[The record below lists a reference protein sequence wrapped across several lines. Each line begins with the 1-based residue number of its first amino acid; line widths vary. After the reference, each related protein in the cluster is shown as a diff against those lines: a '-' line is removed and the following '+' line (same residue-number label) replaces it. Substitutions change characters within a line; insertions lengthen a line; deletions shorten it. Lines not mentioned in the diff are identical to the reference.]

1 LVECAQKMKHIL
13 LVGAHP
19 DDIELG
25 CGASVALLA
34 AQKITMTALV
44 LTAGEKGGN
53 PTKYNRRQEARTALH
68 YLGVQN
74 VVFADLPDTL
84 LFQHFNQLVQV
95 LEHTVKQVQPE
106 RVYTHWSE
114 DRHQDH
120 QAVWRASAIACR
132 DVPQTLSY
140 ETPSSGLGYL
150 PQTFQPLSNQAMERK
165 LHAIALHASQAQRDY
180 TRPEYC
186 RALAVFRGQQA
197 GTRLAEGFVPY
208 RYLL

>member
-1 LVECAQKMKHIL
+1 MKHVL

-25 CGASVALLA
+25 CGASVAQLGM
-34 AQKITMTALV
+34 QGISMSALIM
-44 LTAGEKGGN
+44 TAGEKG
-53 PTKYNRRQEARTALH
+53 TKQCGCNRLQESCNALR

-74 VVFADLPDTL
+74 IIHADLPDTL
-84 LFQHFNQLVQV
+84 LFQHFNQVVEV
-95 LEHTVKQVQPE
+95 LEHTVRKLRPD

-140 ETPSSGLGYL
+140 ETPSSGLAYL
-150 PQTFQPLSNQAMERK
+150 PQSFQPLNEQTMARK

-197 GTRLAEGFVPY
+197 GGFVPW

>member
-1 LVECAQKMKHIL
+1 MKHVL

-25 CGASVALLA
+25 CGASIGMLA
-34 AQKITMTALV
+34 AQKIAMTALI
-44 LTAGEKGGN
+44 LTAGERGTN
-53 PTKYNRRQEARTALH
+53 PQKYNRCHEARAALH
-68 YLGVQN
+68 YLGVQH
-74 VVFADLPDTL
+74 VMFADLPDTL
-84 LFQHFNQLVQV
+84 LFQHFNPLVEV
-95 LEHTVKQVQPE
+95 LEHTVQQVQPS

-132 DVPQTLSY
+132 NVPQTLSY

-150 PQTFQPLSNQAMERK
+150 PQTFQPVDENALERK
-165 LHAIALHASQAQRDY
+165 LHAISLHVSQAQRDY

-186 RALAVFRGQQA
+186 QALAVFRGQQA
-197 GTRLAEGFVPY
+197 GTRWAEGFVPW

>member
-1 LVECAQKMKHIL
+1 MKHVL
-13 LVGAHP
+13 LIGAHP

-25 CGASVALLA
+25 CGASIATLA
-34 AQKITMTALV
+34 AQHIPMTALV
-44 LTAGEKGGN
+44 LTAGEKGTD
-53 PTKYNRRQEARTALH
+53 PQKYNRPQEARAALH
-68 YLGVQN
+68 YLGVQE
-74 VVFADLPDTL
+74 VIFSDLPDTL
-84 LFQHFNQLVQV
+84 LFEHFNPLVQI
-95 LEHTVKQVQPE
+95 LECIVQKISPS

-132 DVPQTLSY
+132 DVAQTLSY

-150 PQTFQPLSNQAMERK
+150 PQTFQPFDEQAMERK
-165 LHAIALHASQAQRDY
+165 LHAIALHTSQAQRDY

-186 RALAVFRGQQA
+186 RSLAVFRGQQA
-197 GTRLAEGFVPY
+197 GTPLAEGFVPW